1 MFRAITVLGLVSLGL
16 GPLGAQQKPELAAT
30 LARIDAASQKFIS
43 AQADVEKD
51 LYNALIKETDK
62 QNGRAYF
69 LRDHKGG
76 ATQMGLMAY
85 GPGGKV
91 EGPGARLV
99 EYKNGTLRDY
109 NPSLK
114 CFDSV
119 RSGKIETFLTI
130 GFGGSGQDLNK
141 AWAITDLGPDTI
153 AGVKAEKLDL
163 VPRDAGVK
171 SNVLHVTLWLDLDR
185 DVSLQ
190 QVFYSPTGDTQTARY
205 TNIRLN
211 GKVDLKPFEIKGN
224 ACGK

>member
-1 MFRAITVLGLVSLGL
+1 MLRGIAILGMASFGF
-16 GPLGAQQKPELAAT
+16 GPLPAQQKPDLAAT
-30 LARIDAASQKFIS
+30 LTRIDAASQKFTS

-62 QNGRAYF
+62 QNGKAYF
-69 LRDHKGG
+69 LRDRKGG
-76 ATQMGLMAY
+76 STQMGLIAY
-85 GPGGKV
+85 GPSGKLS
-91 EGPGARLV
+91 GPGSRLV
-99 EYKNGTLRDY
+99 EYKSGTLRDY

-119 RSGKIETFLTI
+119 RSGKIETFLTL

-141 AWAITDLGPDTI
+141 AWTITDLGPDTV

-163 VPRDAGVK
+163 VPRDPGVK
-171 SNVLHVTLWLDLDR
+171 SNVLHVVLWLDLDR

-211 GKVDLKPFEIKGN
+211 GKVELKPFEIKGN